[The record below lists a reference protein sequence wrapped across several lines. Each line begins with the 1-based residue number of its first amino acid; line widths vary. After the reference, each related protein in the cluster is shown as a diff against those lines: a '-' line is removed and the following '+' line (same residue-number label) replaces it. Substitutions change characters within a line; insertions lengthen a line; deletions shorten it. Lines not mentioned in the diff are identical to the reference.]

1 MSQPAV
7 TLDSASV
14 EAIAQRVNALVL
26 NNLIEVGLDDLAER
40 IGERILASDALSS
53 RQRPHLVDAH
63 ELAARLNVSRDT
75 IYQHAEELGGQRI
88 GSGPR
93 PRLRF
98 DSDRALEVWTSRSP
112 SKESEPPKTS
122 VASGGS
128 LRRGRERL
136 DSRPDLLPIKGAPI
150 ARNSE
155 GGQS

>member
-63 ELAARLNVSRDT
+63 ELAARRQCLARHDLPARRGAGRPT
-75 IYQHAEELGGQRI
+75 HRQR
-88 GSGPR
+88 PR
-93 PRLRF
+93 RRLRF

-136 DSRPDLLPIKGAPI
+136 DSGPDLLPIKGAPI